1 MVHLHTM
8 SENANRDPETD
19 SDFEPGRK
27 ADIVGDQESVESRRD
42 ESQIITDQDMT
53 NEGDITALDENM
65 GAMTNSL
72 EQIEDEPAEFVR
84 GEIDVVEQMK
94 RTTRAMEDTIE
105 RSTGRRA
112 HLKKDTYHKE

>member
-1 MVHLHTM
+1 MHPQTI
-8 SENANRDPETD
+8 SGNENRDPETD
-19 SDFEPGRK
+19 SDSEPGRRT
-27 ADIVGDQESVESRRD
+27 DIVGEQESAESRRD

-53 NEGDITALDENM
+53 NERDITALDENM

-72 EQIEDEPAEFVR
+72 DQIEDEPAEFVR

-94 RTTRAMEDTIE
+94 RTTRAMEDAIE